1 VVGTFHYAHLP
12 AFWPIPTMFLGATAA
27 ASAIGFINMIGNLG
41 GSVGPMVVGKEAK
54 LTSFATAL
62 RWLAPWPLVAAA
74 IILIVGYV
82 RRKHP
87 VAAPPAGANGAASS
101 EAIQADLR
109 SITTEPG
116 E

>member
-1 VVGTFHYAHLP
+1 
-12 AFWPIPTMFLGATAA
+12 
-27 ASAIGFINMIGNLG
+27 
-41 GSVGPMVVGKEAK
+41 MVVGKEAK

-62 RWLAPWPLVAAA
+62 RWLAPWPLVAAV

-82 RRKHP
+82 RRKRP